1 MMPKNTTARSMFTAV
16 AAETFR
22 IRNKRGGSTGS
33 RARRSPTTKATNSSA
48 LPAKTPTSAQDSHA
62 IVAPPRKI
70 PNIRK
75 PRNPPRAAN
84 PTQRLKPTARLPRD
98 SLNAWGRPGDRR
110 SRHEHHDAEE
120 KQPLPSIEVRQLP
133 EDRDRDD
140 LYDEEGAEDPSI
152 QTQPSELGD
161 DRRACRRHD
170 GDVHEGQQEP
180 G

>member
-1 MMPKNTTARSMFTAV
+1 M
-16 AAETFR
+16 
-22 IRNKRGGSTGS
+22 
-33 RARRSPTTKATNSSA
+33 
-48 LPAKTPTSAQDSHA
+48 A
-62 IVAPPRKI
+62 IVEVARDGD
-70 PNIRK
+70 R
-75 PRNPPRAAN
+75 RRHERAEAEALHR
-84 PTQRLKPTARLPRD
+84 PEEDQFLDAL
-98 SLNAWGRPGDRR
+98 GRPGERR